1 MKESTKIWLKA
12 AGIRAI
18 RTFAQAALAAIVTAT
33 AMEQVN
39 WLAVAST
46 AGLSAVIS
54 IFMSLKGLPEVTC
67 ETEEKVGE

>member
-1 MKESTKIWLKA
+1 MSEKRIIWLKA

-67 ETEEKVGE
+67 DVKKVGE